1 MTHAEGKATNLQVRR
16 ITMEDSVVV
25 SNMVGELFAELREDD
40 LVPEYRLDSVED
52 VLRDSERS
60 FGFVATDDEGFVGL
74 LMLTEGVA
82 IFAGGV
88 FGQITELY
96 VKPEHRS
103 RGIASLLVQQAAE
116 FGRQRGW
123 KRMDVGAPHQPRWSR
138 SLGFYKSEGFVEVGP
153 RLRLDL

>member
-1 MTHAEGKATNLQVRR
+1 MTQYDDKAASLQVRR
-16 ITMEDSVVV
+16 ITMEDSQVVIT
-25 SNMVGELFAELREDD
+25 MAGALFAELRDD
-40 LVPEYRLDSVED
+40 DVVPEYRLDSVET

-60 FGFVATDDEGFVGL
+60 FGFVATSDEGALGL
-74 LMLTEGVA
+74 LMLAEAVA
-82 IFAGGV
+82 IFAGGA

-103 RGIASLLVQQAAE
+103 RGIASLLVQRAAA

-123 KRMDVGAPHQPRWSR
+123 KRMDVGAPHQPRWNR
-138 SLGFYKSEGFVEVGP
+138 SLNFYKSGGFVEVGP